1 LTTFLQLL
9 VAGVSLG
16 AVYALL
22 ALGFVVVFKA
32 TGVVNFAHP
41 ALLMTGAYVT
51 ARLGGPGGLPI
62 GDPDSADPLRF
73 AIGLLIGVG
82 AAGTLAFVVQRG
94 LVHPMAARSVVAV
107 SIMTIG
113 VDVVVQTEIVRRFGA
128 VEALSMGD
136 PWGAGV
142 AHAFGLTVPY
152 TRIAALVVGLA
163 VITAFFAWFR
173 LSTWGVAMRAVADD
187 PETAAL
193 MGIRRSRVAAVAWL
207 LAGGLAAVAGL
218 FISVSPAAGLTPA
231 TTVVA
236 LHAFPAAIIGG
247 LDSTTGAVLGGL
259 VVGVAEMLTQGYA
272 ADLAVLGRGFHAVMP
287 YVVMVIV
294 LLARPS
300 GLFGTRE
307 LHRV

>member
-1 LTTFLQLL
+1 MTTFLQLL

-22 ALGFVVVFKA
+22 ALGFVIVFKA
-32 TGVVNFAHP
+32 TGVVNFAYP

-51 ARLGGPGGLPI
+51 ARLSGPGGLPI
-62 GDPDSADPLRF
+62 GDPDSTSLARF
-73 AIGLLIGVG
+73 VVGLLIGV
-82 AAGTLAFVVQRG
+82 AAATALALIVQRG

-128 VEALSMGD
+128 VESLPMGD
-136 PWGAGV
+136 PWGGRV
-142 AHAFGLTVPY
+142 ARAFGLTIPY
-152 TRIAALVVGLA
+152 TRIAALMVGL
-163 VITAFFAWFR
+163 VIIAAFFAWFR
-173 LSTWGVAMRAVADD
+173 LSAWGVAMRAVAED

-207 LAGGLAAVAGL
+207 LAGGLATVAGL
-218 FISVSPAAGLTPA
+218 FISVSPAAGLTPT

-247 LDSTTGAVLGGL
+247 LDSTTGAVAGGL

-272 ADLAVLGRGFHAVMP
+272 ADLAFLGRGFHDVMP
-287 YVVMVIV
+287 YVVMVAV
-294 LLARPS
+294 LLVRPS